1 MPDNLVANTTHK
13 HAKTWL
19 DGGCWQD
26 EPPGSP
32 VSDQD
37 GNIGGFDLS
46 QQQHA
51 CNEFIACADDLD
63 AAVVLDHSVL

>member
-1 MPDNLVANTTHK
+1 M
-13 HAKTWL
+13 L

-37 GNIGGFDLS
+37 GNIVGFDQS

-51 CNEFIACADDLD
+51 RNEFTACADDLD
-63 AAVVLDHSVL
+63 AAVVLDHSIL